1 MNKSDKN
8 FFELIDK
15 IEEIRSTNNKSWM
28 DILRVAYKNSPKE
41 TSEIMKEIY
50 SNDNKISEL
59 VSKLID

>member
-1 MNKSDKN
+1 
-8 FFELIDK
+8 
-15 IEEIRSTNNKSWM
+15 M